1 MPHTACR
8 RNKWVRVKL
17 HNGNIIIDQFLDRR
31 SKWIVLKRV
40 GKVMKKDI
48 DSFGMMKAPSG
59 DEEPGDDT

>member
-1 MPHTACR
+1 
-8 RNKWVRVKL
+8 
-17 HNGNIIIDQFLDRR
+17 
-31 SKWIVLKRV
+31 VLKRV